1 MDKKVHAPPN
11 KEASIYSRMHT
22 KGILFHSNYSQAH
35 GWNVWAAEAA
45 VTAEIT

>member
-1 MDKKVHAPPN
+1 MFVECIL
-11 KEASIYSRMHT
+11 KEFFCYF
-22 KGILFHSNYSQAH
+22 FHSNYSQAH